1 MAGGVTQKVLLV
13 LEAGF
18 APPASCKGAHLTTGT
33 ENKTHNHS
41 YDTKSR
47 AFNHLIT

>member
-1 MAGGVTQKVLLV
+1 MAGGVTQKVLLA

-18 APPASCKGAHLTTGT
+18 TPFAPCKGAHLTIGI
-33 ENKTHNHS
+33 EKETHNHS

-47 AFNHLIT
+47 AYNHLIT